1 LKDDK
6 KKKSEAEEKSE
17 EEEDEDEHFDDW
29 HGVRRPGE
37 NGDGK
42 K

>member
-6 KKKSEAEEKSE
+6 KKKSEADEKS